1 MRLDRRAGDGDL
13 AFDVARRE
21 ARQLLDPPHPLAR
34 GLAGLGEGIDQSEVG
49 MRRQLP
55 GARDEPRRLPAL
67 ALGGEDAPGDLGG
80 RHERGRKPQR
90 LARQGKR
97 LVGVAPFQLAR
108 LRRQQHGAAAQRH
121 ALIDMAVLPGDGQR
135 IERALVVAGARLHV
149 EQRVD
154 APGEARIALHR
165 LLGESARRVRIVAAR
180 RFEEQAA
187 HPEQLRLGTVE
198 HGLEGAP
205 CRVAVASELRRL
217 RPQQRRQRLARQI
230 AAGDA
235 GIALRQRAVADADG
249 EQPARQRVIA
259 LLPPPLARGGR
270 LSPRGA

>member
-1 MRLDRRAGDGDL
+1 MSGLLRL
-13 AFDVARRE
+13 
-21 ARQLLDPPHPLAR
+21 
-34 GLAGLGEGIDQSEVG
+34 
-49 MRRQLP
+49 
-55 GARDEPRRLPAL
+55 
-67 ALGGEDAPGDLGG
+67 
-80 RHERGRKPQR
+80 
-90 LARQGKR
+90 
-97 LVGVAPFQLAR
+97 QLAR

-121 ALIDMAVLPGDGQR
+121 ALIDMAVLPGNGQR
-135 IERALVVAGARLHV
+135 IERALVIAGARLHV

-165 LLGESARRVRIVAAR
+165 LLGESARRVGIVAAR

-198 HGLEGAP
+198 HRLEGAP

-259 LLPPPLARGGR
+259 LLPPPLAQMGGDR
-270 LSPRGA
+270 RGAREQIAQHRPEQDQQRHHGGDRQRADKGGCLDLIAEPIDRHAARPVGEPGEPDRRGDDTDGESEDAGH